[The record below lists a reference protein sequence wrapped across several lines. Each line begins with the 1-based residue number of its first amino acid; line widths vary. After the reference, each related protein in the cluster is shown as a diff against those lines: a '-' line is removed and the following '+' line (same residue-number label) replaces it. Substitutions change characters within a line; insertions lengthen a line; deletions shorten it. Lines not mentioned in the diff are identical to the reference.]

1 MSVSGRQRWLAPLGA
16 VLILAG
22 IGTVLYNLW
31 PDISFRTGHIDES
44 WPYPS
49 NIAPPTARPTA
60 QPAPEGTRLVIPS
73 IAVDVPVLEGDP
85 DAALEAGVYRHE
97 ETAQPGD
104 GLNVSIA
111 GHREAR
117 AFALLKYLVPGDAVV
132 LYWSGLE
139 YDYRVTRV
147 YTVGVDDSSVLSRG
161 SAERLTLY
169 TCTPRFLGN
178 LRTVVEAEPVTD

>member
-1 MSVSGRQRWLAPLGA
+1 MGA

-22 IGTVLYNLW
+22 IGTALYNLW
-31 PDISFRTGHIDES
+31 PDIGYRTGLVDDT

-49 NIAPPTARPTA
+49 NIAPPAETSNGSIPRDA
-60 QPAPEGTRLVIPS
+60 RLVIPS

-85 DAALEAGVYRHE
+85 DAALEEGVYRHG
-97 ETAQPGD
+97 ETAEPGD
-104 GLNVSIA
+104 GFNVTIA

-117 AFALLKYLVPGDAVV
+117 AFALLAYLSPGDPVI
-132 LYWSGLE
+132 LYWNGTE

-147 YTVGVDDSSVLSRG
+147 YEVGPDDSSVLSRG